1 MLAILLRF
9 RTHKYG
15 IVTNIEKAFH
25 HLNLHMEDR
34 EYTRFL
40 WLSDP
45 TDPDS
50 PFITYRFTA
59 VPFGT
64 RSSPFMLNATIQY
77 HLEHFNSPVSLDM
90 KRNMYV
96 DNVISGAD
104 TEKSVV
110 NYYHEGRT
118 IMNDGK
124 FNLRSWASNCSA
136 LQDIATQES
145 TAHTGDEIN
154 TLGMRWNTS
163 SDTLALTNKTTL
175 NTHQQ
180 LITKREVLQQSS
192 KIFDP
197 LGIIAPITI
206 RAKIFLQRLW
216 QESIDWNEP
225 LNESLVADWQKI
237 VNDLQEAFMTT
248 NIPRRYHLNSNSEDV
263 PQLHCFVDSSI
274 KAYGAI
280 TYLKREPEISFV
292 MAKTRV
298 APIKQLTLPKLE
310 LMAALIG
317 SRLLS
322 FIQNA
327 MMDLYATLEVYLWS
341 DSQIVLSWLHSNN
354 SLNSSSPI
362 VSTLLESSFLQVFGI
377 IVLHKKIPQI
387 FLLVV

>member
-9 RTHKYG
+9 RTHKYS
-15 IVTNIEKAFH
+15 IVTDIEKAFH
-25 HLNLHMEDR
+25 HLNLHVEDR

-64 RSSPFMLNATIQY
+64 TSSPFMLNATIQY
-77 HLEHFNSPVSLDM
+77 HLEHFSSPVSLDM
-90 KRNMYV
+90 KKNMYV

-104 TEKSVV
+104 TEKSAV

-118 IMNDGK
+118 IMNDAK

-136 LQDIATQES
+136 LQDVATQES

-163 SDTLALTNKTTL
+163 SDTLALTNKTINSSQLPTKTI

-206 RAKIFLQRLW
+206 CAKIFLQRLW
-216 QESIDWNEP
+216 QESIDWDEP

-248 NIPRRYHLNSNSEDV
+248 NIP
-263 PQLHCFVDSSI
+263 
-274 KAYGAI
+274 
-280 TYLKREPEISFV
+280 
-292 MAKTRV
+292 
-298 APIKQLTLPKLE
+298 
-310 LMAALIG
+310 
-317 SRLLS
+317 
-322 FIQNA
+322 
-327 MMDLYATLEVYLWS
+327 
-341 DSQIVLSWLHSNN
+341 
-354 SLNSSSPI
+354 
-362 VSTLLESSFLQVFGI
+362 
-377 IVLHKKIPQI
+377 
-387 FLLVV
+387 

>member
-15 IVTNIEKAFH
+15 IVTDIEKAFH
-25 HLNLHMEDR
+25 HLNLHVEDR

-45 TDPDS
+45 MDPDS

-64 RSSPFMLNATIQY
+64 ASSPFMLNATISY
-77 HLEHFNSPVSLDM
+77 HLEHFSSPVSLHM
-90 KRNMYV
+90 KKNMYV

-104 TEKSVV
+104 TEKSAV

-118 IMNDGK
+118 IMNDAK

-136 LQDIATQES
+136 LQDVVTQES

-163 SDTLALTNKTTL
+163 SDILALTNKTTL
-175 NTHQQ
+175 NTHKK

-216 QESIDWNEP
+216 QESIDWDEP

-274 KAYGAI
+274 KAYRAI
-280 TYLKREPEISFV
+280 TYLKRGPEISFV

-317 SRLLS
+317 SRLLF
-322 FIQNA
+322 FIHNA
-327 MMDLYATLEVYLWS
+327 MMDLYPTLEVYLWS
-341 DSQIVLSWLHSNN
+341 DFVATN
-354 SLNSSSPI
+354 SLNSLSPI

-377 IVLHKKIPQI
+377 IVLHKKIPQM

>member
-1 MLAILLRF
+1 
-9 RTHKYG
+9 
-15 IVTNIEKAFH
+15 
-25 HLNLHMEDR
+25 
-34 EYTRFL
+34 
-40 WLSDP
+40 
-45 TDPDS
+45 
-50 PFITYRFTA
+50 
-59 VPFGT
+59 
-64 RSSPFMLNATIQY
+64 MLNATIQY

-104 TEKSVV
+104 TEKSAV

-280 TYLKREPEISFV
+280 TYLKRGPLLWLRPES
-292 MAKTRV
+292 
-298 APIKQLTLPKLE
+298 PQL
-310 LMAALIG
+310 
-317 SRLLS
+317 
-322 FIQNA
+322 
-327 MMDLYATLEVYLWS
+327 
-341 DSQIVLSWLHSNN
+341 
-354 SLNSSSPI
+354 SS
-362 VSTLLESSFLQVFGI
+362 
-377 IVLHKKIPQI
+377 
-387 FLLVV
+387 